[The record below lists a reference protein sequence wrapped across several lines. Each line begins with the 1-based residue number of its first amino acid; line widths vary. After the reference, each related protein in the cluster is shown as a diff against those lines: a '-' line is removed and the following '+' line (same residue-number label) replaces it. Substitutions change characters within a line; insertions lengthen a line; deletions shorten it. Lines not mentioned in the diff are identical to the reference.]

1 MEENLDRSGFKPDHE
16 LSEECII
23 ASKVYGKCRQ
33 QDCLRPDFIEC
44 EPGVDSIPITG
55 SKSGE
60 TATIVSIG
68 GTLLTTPIT
77 PDSSIVFPTNLVK
90 YGKVVNGWVV
100 VSGIE
105 IPSPEEE
112 DNLFECEGYWKI
124 TIRYTFS
131 YKLQLIGF
139 AGTPLVIGLSTD
151 PPGTIPTKDFICA
164 YSEYEKQIVLFGGV
178 GNKNIYMASSLFTNN
193 GPYTYQNAP
202 YVNVQA
208 KATSLA
214 VNIADF
220 VDPCVDPHRPIP
232 CPDNII
238 GVTIGLFTII
248 KLFRLVNMTVKTA
261 GNCDIPLCEPIL
273 PGDPCSFFNE
283 LPFPFDDFDPPTD

>member
-1 MEENLDRSGFKPDHE
+1 MEENLERGGLRPEHE

-33 QDCLRPDFIEC
+33 QDCLRPDFIES

-68 GTLLTTPIT
+68 GVTLTTPIT
-77 PDSSIVFPTNLVK
+77 PNSSIVFPPNLVK
-90 YGKVVNGWVV
+90 YGKVVNGCII

-105 IPSPEEE
+105 IPTPEEE
-112 DNLFECEGYWKI
+112 DNLFECDGYWKV

-131 YKLQLIGF
+131 YELQLIGF
-139 AGTPLVIGLSTD
+139 AGTPLAIGLSTV
-151 PPGTIPTKDFICA
+151 PPTTKDFICA

-178 GNKNIYMASSLFTNN
+178 GNKNIFMASSLFANN

-208 KATSLA
+208 KATPLA
-214 VNIADF
+214 VNIANF
-220 VDPCVDPHRPIP
+220 IDPCVSPVT

-283 LPFPFDDFDPPTD
+283 LPFPFDDFDPPTV

>member
-1 MEENLDRSGFKPDHE
+1 MEENLERFSVQPE
-16 LSEECII
+16 QALSDECII

-33 QDCLRPDFIEC
+33 QDCLRPDFLEA

-68 GTLLTTPIT
+68 GTILTTTIT
-77 PDSSIVFPTNLVK
+77 PNSLIVFPQNLVK
-90 YGKVVNGWVV
+90 YGRVVDGCVI

-105 IPSPEEE
+105 IPTPEQEE
-112 DNLFECEGYWKI
+112 NLFASDGYWKV
-124 TIRYTFS
+124 TIRYRFS
-131 YKLQLIGF
+131 YRLQLIGF

-151 PPGTIPTKDFICA
+151 PIGTIPTKDFICA
-164 YSEYEKQIVLFGGV
+164 YSEYEKQIVLCGGV
-178 GNKNIYMASSLFTNN
+178 GNPNIYMASNLFGNN

-208 KATSLA
+208 KATPLS
-214 VNIADF
+214 VNLGTFIA
-220 VDPCVDPHRPIP
+220 PCVEPVI

-248 KLFRLVNMTVKTA
+248 KLFRLVSMTVRTT

-283 LPFPFDDFDPPTD
+283 LPFPFDDFDPPIC